1 MGFILDGL
9 ETESYDRQYSD
20 RELLNRIVGYFRPY
34 GGRMA
39 LIAVMIT
46 LNSVMGA
53 LGPIVIARA
62 IGLLETNPTT
72 VTMALIALGVS
83 LVGAS
88 AWVFNY
94 VRQMFSARVT
104 SNVVL
109 KLREDVFNATVRHDM
124 SFYDEHPSGKIVSR
138 VTSDTQDFAEVVNLT
153 LNMLSQLLLV
163 AMLII
168 YLLTVNASLT
178 LLLIAMAPF
187 AAAIALSFR
196 RLARRV
202 TQNARR
208 VTAII
213 NAQIQES
220 ISGILVAKSFRQEA
234 AIYDTFDANNRQ
246 GYRVGLTRGLTLS
259 GIFPLMGFASGL
271 GTAIVFFAGGLAT
284 RTTIAPAEWY
294 LFMQTVG
301 FFWFPVTSIA
311 SFWSQFQ
318 DGLSAAERVFA
329 LIDREPRV
337 KQTAAES
344 VGPRAAEEQGSR
356 GEREQGREEAGEP
369 VAQAARVAQ
378 AVQLAG
384 MEERK
389 GAAEKESRGE
399 QELLAGE
406 STPAPLHPRSSAAT
420 PPTYGRIEFRH
431 VRFSYTDREVVLPDF
446 SLDIRA
452 GETVALV
459 GHTGAGKSSI
469 GKLITRF
476 YEFQGGE
483 ITLDGRDIRT
493 LDLGQYRRQIG
504 LVPQEPFL
512 FAGTVAD
519 NIRYGRPEA
528 GAPEVERA
536 ARAISGGEWLAA
548 LPAGL
553 ETDVGERGGNLSMG
567 QRQLVA
573 LARVVLKDPAI
584 FILDEATASIDPF
597 TETQIQEGLQEIMRD
612 RTSLIIAHRL
622 FTVRHADRIIVIRD
636 GRIIEEGKHEELLA
650 AGGHYAELYNTYFR
664 HQALEYVES
673 SAWRK
678 DSTSVDNPSDP
689 L

>member
-20 RELLNRIVGYFRPY
+20 RDLLDRITSYFRPY
-34 GGRMA
+34 RGKMA
-39 LIAVMIT
+39 VVAVMIT
-46 LNSVMGA
+46 LNSLMGA

-62 IGLLETNPTT
+62 IGLLETTPQATS
-72 VTMALIALGVS
+72 ALPVMVLLALGVS
-83 LVGAS
+83 LIGAS

-94 VRQMFSARVT
+94 IRQMVSARVT

-109 KLREDVFNATVRHDM
+109 KLREDVFAATVRHDM
-124 SFYDEHPSGKIVSR
+124 SFYDEIPSGKIVSR

-153 LNMLSQLLLV
+153 LNLLSMVLLV
-163 AMLII
+163 LILLV
-168 YLLTVNASLT
+168 YLLTINVSLT
-178 LLLIAMAPF
+178 LLMVAMAPF
-187 AAAIALSFR
+187 AAALALSFR

-220 ISGILVAKSFRQEA
+220 ISGILVAKSFRQEP
-234 AIYDTFDANNRQ
+234 AIYATFDANNRQ
-246 GYRVGLTRGLTLS
+246 GYRVGIQRGLTLS
-259 GIFPLMGFASGL
+259 GIFPILGLASGL
-271 GTAIVFFAGGLAT
+271 GTAILLYFGGLAT
-284 RTTIAPAEWY
+284 RGPGAIAVSEWY

-301 FFWFPVTSIA
+301 FFWFPMTSIA

-329 LIDREPRV
+329 LIDREPKV
-337 KQTAAES
+337 KQT
-344 VGPRAAEEQGSR
+344 GSEPV
-356 GEREQGREEAGEP
+356 GERAETKYEIRDGKYEINA
-369 VAQAARVAQ
+369 
-378 AVQLAG
+378 
-384 MEERK
+384 ERDS
-389 GAAEKESRGE
+389 ELVSRISN
-399 QELLAGE
+399 LV
-406 STPAPLHPRSSAAT
+406 S
-420 PPTYGRIEFRH
+420 PPTYGHIEFRN

-452 GETVALV
+452 GETIALV
-459 GHTGAGKSSI
+459 GHTGAGKSSV

-476 YEFQGGE
+476 YEFQGGD
-483 ITLDGRDIRT
+483 ILLDGRDIRT
-493 LDLGQYRRQIG
+493 LDLGQYRQQIG

-512 FAGTVAD
+512 FGGTVAE
-519 NIRYGRPEA
+519 NICYGRPEA
-528 GAPEVERA
+528 TREDVERA
-536 ARAISGGEWLAA
+536 ARAISGGEWVAA
-548 LPAGL
+548 LPLGL

-584 FILDEATASIDPF
+584 FILDEATASVDPF
-597 TETQIQEGLQEIMRD
+597 TEAQIQEGLQDIMRD
-612 RTSLIIAHRL
+612 RTSLVIAHRL

-636 GRIIEEGKHEELLA
+636 GRIIEQGRHEELLA

-664 HQALEYVES
+664 HQSLE
-673 SAWRK
+673 AILDPTWRVTIEPEELIQSDQ
-678 DSTSVDNPSDP
+678 DSPR
-689 L
+689 